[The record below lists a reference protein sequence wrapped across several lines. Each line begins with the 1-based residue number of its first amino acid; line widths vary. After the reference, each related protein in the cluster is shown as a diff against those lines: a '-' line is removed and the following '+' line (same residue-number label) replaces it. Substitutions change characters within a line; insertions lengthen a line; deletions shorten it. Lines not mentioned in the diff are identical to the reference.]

1 MTELDRWTCK
11 VPVDWPEGVNSQESA
26 RIVWVSLDSER
37 TKALLQDV
45 PKVYRTMIND
55 VLLTALVQ
63 AFSGWTRARSL
74 LVDLENHGR
83 EDIFEDVDLSRTVGW
98 FTCIFPLLLELGDA
112 SRPEV
117 ALKSVK
123 EQIRRIPSGGIGY
136 GLLRYMAGDEEARNN
151 LAKLPLAEICFNY
164 LGRAGQV
171 DSASSLFT
179 PKGSAGATR
188 SPAGRRRYLMEVDG
202 GIYGDQLRMAWTY
215 SENLHARSTVEGF
228 ANGFIAALNA
238 IIDHCL
244 SVDAGGFTPSDF
256 SIPDLS
262 QRELD
267 KLIAEL
273 SSDEEQ
279 R

>member
-1 MTELDRWTCK
+1 
-11 VPVDWPEGVNSQESA
+11 
-26 RIVWVSLDSER
+26 
-37 TKALLQDV
+37 
-45 PKVYRTMIND
+45 MIND

-63 AFSGWTRARSL
+63 SFSGWTRARSL

-83 EDIFEDVDLSRTVGW
+83 EDIFDDVDLSRTVGW

-123 EQIRRIPSGGIGY
+123 EQIRRVPNGGIGY
-136 GLLRYMAGDEEARNN
+136 GLLRYLAAETEANAS
-151 LAKLPLAEICFNY
+151 LGKLPQAEICFNY

-171 DSASSLFT
+171 DSEHSLFT

-188 SPAGRRRYLMEVDG
+188 SATGRRRYLIEVDG

-215 SENLHARSTVEGF
+215 SENLHARSTIESF
-228 ANGFIAALNA
+228 ANGFIEALNT

-273 SSDEEQ
+273 SGDEEQ